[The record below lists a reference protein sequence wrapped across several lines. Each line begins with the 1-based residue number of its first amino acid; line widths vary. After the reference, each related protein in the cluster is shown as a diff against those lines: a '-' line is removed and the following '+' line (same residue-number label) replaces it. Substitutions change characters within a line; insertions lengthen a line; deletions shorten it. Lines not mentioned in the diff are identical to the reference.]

1 MSDKGLSPILDIEF
15 CICNEY
21 GMRHKYSTQK
31 CMDAFL
37 QLFKPATIQQKKL
50 GSLKFIPSIPYYV
63 LRLDFGKLF
72 FHLEL
77 IILRNDSSVMWC
89 GWKFLFL

>member
-1 MSDKGLSPILDIEF
+1 MSSKNTMLVGSSKCTENCRLGMSDKGLSPILDIEF

-37 QLFKPATIQQKKL
+37 QLFKPATIKQKKVR
-50 GSLKFIPSIPYYV
+50 IPEIHS
-63 LRLDFGKLF
+63 
-72 FHLEL
+72 FHTLL
-77 IILRNDSSVMWC
+77 C
-89 GWKFLFL
+89 AQA